1 MMDQKN
7 LFVAIILSLA
17 ILLGFQFLFAGP
29 RQEQRRLEEQQQSSE
44 LPTPTA
50 APDGAPDAPD
60 AP

>member
-29 RQEQRRLEEQQQSSE
+29 RQEQRRLEQQQQTSE

-50 APDGAPDAPD
+50 APDGGP
-60 AP
+60 